1 MAKDGFTYQGA
12 DMKELILGAG
22 STSKEKVLY
31 DKEDKSYQNPVRL
44 DMNKDHNPDVVWN
57 LNDRPLPFA
66 NNEFDE
72 IHAYEVLEHVGQ
84 QGDYEGFFKE
94 FEEYYRILKPGG
106 RIYGSVPRWDSM
118 WATADPSHTR
128 VISEGTLVFLS
139 QDQYELQVGVTAMSD
154 FRSIYKAN
162 FVTMY
167 TERNGENLFFVLE
180 KADV

>member
-118 WATADPSHTR
+118 WAMADPSHTR

-162 FVTMY
+162 FVTLY